1 MGRGGGGERKEKKQ
15 LGVYPLSECEG
26 VAARWEKVLAEE
38 EGGDGRAA
46 TLRPIYPKLTG
57 LKKAVKSE
65 CDVSKRMFLEVA
77 NELGEQ
83 EPSAA
88 QLSGER
94 AVRVSG
100 FERAGW
106 TRGERAQLVE
116 LG

>member
-1 MGRGGGGERKEKKQ
+1 MEGEGEGERKEKKQ
-15 LGVYPLSECEG
+15 LSVYQLSECEG
-26 VAARWEKVLAEE
+26 LAARWEKVLAEE
-38 EGGDGRAA
+38 GEEEGGDGRPT

-88 QLSGER
+88 
-94 AVRVSG
+94 
-100 FERAGW
+100 
-106 TRGERAQLVE
+106 
-116 LG
+116 

>member
-1 MGRGGGGERKEKKQ
+1 MGRGRGESREKKQ
-15 LGVYPLSECEG
+15 LSVYQLSECEG

-65 CDVSKRMFLEVA
+65 CDVSKRMFLEIS

-88 QLSGER
+88 KLPCER
-94 AVRVSG
+94 AVRVIG
-100 FERAGW
+100 FECAGW
-106 TRGERAQLVE
+106 TRR
-116 LG
+116 

>member
-1 MGRGGGGERKEKKQ
+1 MGRGRKEKKQ
-15 LGVYPLSECEG
+15 LSVYQLSECEG

-38 EGGDGRAA
+38 EGEGGDGRPA

-88 QLSGER
+88 
-94 AVRVSG
+94 
-100 FERAGW
+100 
-106 TRGERAQLVE
+106 
-116 LG
+116 